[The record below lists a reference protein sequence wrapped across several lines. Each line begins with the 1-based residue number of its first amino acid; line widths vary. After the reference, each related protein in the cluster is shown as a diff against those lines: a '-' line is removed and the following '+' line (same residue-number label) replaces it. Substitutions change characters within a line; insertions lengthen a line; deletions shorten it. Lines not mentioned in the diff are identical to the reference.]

1 MTSLCSGAASAGQR
15 CVRDCLVRRF
25 SLLLV
30 LLIHLWTFYILQ
42 PPCVNC
48 SQPLFKLI
56 NLGLEEITGC
66 TSVTTD
72 TIYILR
78 VKKYLV

>member
-1 MTSLCSGAASAGQR
+1 MTSLCPGAASAGQR
-15 CVRDCLVRRF
+15 CMRDCLVRRF

-42 PPCVNC
+42 PPCVNR

-56 NLGLEEITGC
+56 NLGLEESQGAPQLQLIQYTF
-66 TSVTTD
+66 
-72 TIYILR
+72 
-78 VKKYLV
+78 